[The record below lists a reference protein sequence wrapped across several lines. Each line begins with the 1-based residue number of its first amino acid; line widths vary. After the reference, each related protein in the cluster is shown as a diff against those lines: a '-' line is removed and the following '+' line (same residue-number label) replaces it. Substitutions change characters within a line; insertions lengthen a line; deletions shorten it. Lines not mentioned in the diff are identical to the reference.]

1 MISTLCNDK
10 LFLIVSCF
18 CGWLTDERRLASIS
32 PGTIVRDPQHRES
45 PTRREQNL
53 NLCRTLVQVL
63 MNEVVQ
69 CTLFL

>member
-1 MISTLCNDK
+1 MIPTLCNDK

-18 CGWLTDERRLASIS
+18 CGWLTDERPLALFS